1 MKRELKKERE
11 GRGRERKDSFF
22 FLPHPFPAL
31 LLAPFFARSLTLVP
45 RSLLL
50 KGMLL
55 SGEPRGPGG
64 DVLPI
69 MASFFS
75 NNGQIMH
82 MNIISLILVWHFC
95 WVSNTR
101 WLEKILK
108 RKDWEPYLTTNI
120 RSFTKEF
127 LPTMKKTNKQ
137 QLQQNNGRLQ
147 DIRILMYKGKNWL
160 CPQLVRDFST
170 SQQPPPYNLRRSDFV
185 LPRFVTVTALFVI
198 FNHFTS
204 ISTSYFIAIVLNYMQ
219 LSCKQFSTYILFLTS
234 SILFCV
240 LFWLHSWVERFF
252 SPSRLYFFHTQINLC
267 CHSYGYFSWTSYC
280 WRCFI

>member
-1 MKRELKKERE
+1 
-11 GRGRERKDSFF
+11 
-22 FLPHPFPAL
+22 
-31 LLAPFFARSLTLVP
+31 
-45 RSLLL
+45 
-50 KGMLL
+50 MLL

-64 DVLPI
+64 EVLPI
-69 MASFFS
+69 MESFFS

-147 DIRILMYKGKNWL
+147 DIRILMYKVKNWL

-185 LPRFVTVTALFVI
+185 LPRFVTVMYGKRSSWNSYVNSGANLSLAPRKRHCRLLKNERHNCRLFN
-198 FNHFTS
+198 F
-204 ISTSYFIAIVLNYMQ
+204 
-219 LSCKQFSTYILFLTS
+219 
-234 SILFCV
+234 
-240 LFWLHSWVERFF
+240 
-252 SPSRLYFFHTQINLC
+252 
-267 CHSYGYFSWTSYC
+267 
-280 WRCFI
+280 

>member
-101 WLEKILK
+101 WLEKILQ

-120 RSFTKEF
+120 RSFTTEK
-127 LPTMKKTNKQ
+127 LPTINTNKEQ
-137 QLQQNNGRLQ
+137 QQQNNGRLQ
-147 DIRILMYKGKNWL
+147 DIRILIYKVKNWL
-160 CPQLVRDFST
+160 CP
-170 SQQPPPYNLRRSDFV
+170 
-185 LPRFVTVTALFVI
+185 
-198 FNHFTS
+198 
-204 ISTSYFIAIVLNYMQ
+204 
-219 LSCKQFSTYILFLTS
+219 
-234 SILFCV
+234 
-240 LFWLHSWVERFF
+240 
-252 SPSRLYFFHTQINLC
+252 
-267 CHSYGYFSWTSYC
+267 
-280 WRCFI
+280 